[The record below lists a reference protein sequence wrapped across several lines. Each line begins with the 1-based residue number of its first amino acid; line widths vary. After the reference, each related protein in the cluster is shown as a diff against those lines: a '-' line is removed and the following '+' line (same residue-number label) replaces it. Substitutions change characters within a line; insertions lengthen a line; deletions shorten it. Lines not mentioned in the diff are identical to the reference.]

1 MLSLPDA
8 FLSRMQGLLGADYS
22 AFLHAMTEE
31 GPARAF
37 RVNTVKL
44 SVPAFA
50 AHAPFPLAPI
60 PYAPDGFYFDG
71 DKIGHYPCHHAGMIY
86 AQDPG
91 AMAALCA
98 LPELRGGRVLDVCA
112 APGGKSA
119 QLAAAVGPQGLLVSN
134 EYVASRCRELSGNI
148 ERLGIPNAIVMNTD
162 APTLAALY
170 PAYFDL
176 TLVDAPCS
184 GEGMFRKSAEAR
196 ALWSE
201 ENVRRSAERQA
212 EILCAT
218 AATVRPG
225 GYLLYSTC
233 TYAVEEDE
241 EQVNDFLR
249 AHPDFALCPVNE
261 PLSRHTAPG
270 IDLPGAV
277 ADLTL
282 CRRFYPHIAPGEG
295 QFFVLMRRA
304 EDAGRPAAA
313 PAFSD
318 ARAPLP
324 RAERAAYAAA
334 FAELF
339 APGRA
344 PDMAAAVAVRGG
356 CALLPD
362 VPLPPRGVF
371 AAGVAAGEVRK
382 GVFFPHHQ
390 LFTTYG
396 SAMRRKISLSDG
408 DADTARYLHGD
419 TLTLPTGEN
428 GYTAVLLYDTP
439 MGGGKAVNGT
449 LKNLYPKGLRRM
461 Q

>member
-1 MLSLPDA
+1 MLSLPDS
-8 FLSRMQGLLGADYS
+8 FLSRMKELLGADYP

-31 GPARAF
+31 GQARAF

-44 SVPAFA
+44 SVSDFT
-50 AHAPFPLAPI
+50 AHAPFSLAPI

-71 DKIGHYPCHHAGMIY
+71 EKIGHYPCHHAGMIY

-98 LPELRGGRVLDVCA
+98 LPDIRGGRVLDVCA

-119 QLAAAVGPQGLLVSN
+119 QLAAAVGPAGLLVSN

-170 PAYFDL
+170 PGYFDL

-212 EILCAT
+212 EILRAA
-218 AATVRPG
+218 AATVRRG

-233 TYAVEEDE
+233 TFSVEEDE
-241 EQVNDFLR
+241 GQVNAFLR
-249 AHPDFALCPVNE
+249 AHPDFSLCPVPE
-261 PLSRHTAPG
+261 SLSRHTAPG

-277 ADLTL
+277 ADLAL

-295 QFFVLMRRA
+295 QFFALMRRA
-304 EDAGRPAAA
+304 DGDRRPAA

-324 RAERAAYAAA
+324 RADRAPLAAA
-334 FAELF
+334 LSDLF
-339 APGRA
+339 APGCV
-344 PDMAAAVAVRGG
+344 PDVSAFAAVRGG
-356 CALLPD
+356 YALLPD
-362 VPLPPRGVF
+362 APLPPYGVL
-371 AAGVAAGEVRK
+371 AAGVAAGEMRK

-396 SAMRRKISLSDG
+396 YAMRRKISLAG
-408 DADTARYLHGD
+408 EGADTARYLHGD
-419 TLTLPTGEN
+419 TLDLPAQEN

-439 MGGGKAVNGT
+439 MGGGKMVNGT